1 MSKNKKAGKKIGRFF
16 IYIFVGIL
24 LFLSIAYFVLAFL
37 SQDKSLPRLT
47 LYGKNV
53 GNKTSEQL
61 TSVINSIENANLN
74 EPVTIVTLDGQKIT
88 KTFQEL
94 GIRPNINSI
103 KSSILS
109 YGRYKGFFPKP
120 SYILA
125 TISNPVEVDHSISW
139 AGLSTYPLNEIFKSS
154 KVEPVNAS
162 FKIINDKLEIDEGK
176 NGSEINTVLLSRE
189 IANSFVN
196 DSSAELKASTKET
209 KRNVTKD
216 ELGKYENIVRQFIE
230 KPFKLSSDSKTV
242 YPSKSE
248 LLGWIDMEMVVLEQ
262 KVSASDNG
270 LTSYINDVLAKKIN
284 ATSKNRVVSTQDNSV
299 ISEGRQGVQIDV
311 EKTKTNI
318 KNAVGDGQS
327 SATIATSVSEAKEE
341 KVGPGYTL
349 GKYEGKYIE
358 VNLTGQMLYIIEGS
372 NLVGQ
377 FRVSTGK
384 WSMQT
389 PQGEYSI
396 NNKNARAYSNKYKLY
411 MPYWMAFI
419 GSEYGIHELPEWPDG
434 TKEGES
440 HLGTPVSHGCVR
452 LGRGSAEQVYNWTD
466 IGTPV
471 YIHK

>member
-1 MSKNKKAGKKIGRFF
+1 MSKNKKARKRIGRFF
-16 IYIFVGIL
+16 IYFFVSVL
-24 LFLSIAYFVLAFL
+24 LFLFVAYFVLAFL

-53 GNKTSEQL
+53 GNKTSQQL
-61 TSVINSIENANLN
+61 TSIINNIENANLN
-74 EPVTIVTLDGQKIT
+74 EPVTIVALDGQKIT
-88 KTFQEL
+88 KTYQEL

-125 TISNPVEVDHSISW
+125 TISSPVEVDHSISW
-139 AGLSTYPLNEIFKSS
+139 AGLSTYPLNEIFKSN
-154 KVEPVNAS
+154 KVEPINAS
-162 FKIINDKLEIDEGK
+162 FKVINDKLEIDEGE

-196 DSSAELKASTKET
+196 DLSIELKASTKET

-216 ELGKYENIVRQFIE
+216 ELTKYEDIIKQFVE

-248 LLGWIDMEMVVLEQ
+248 LLGWIDMEMVVLKQ
-262 KVSASDNG
+262 KISTSDVA
-270 LTSYINDVLAKKIN
+270 LASYINDIFAKKIN
-284 ATSKNRVVSTQDNSV
+284 TTSKNRVVSTQDNSV

-311 EKTKTNI
+311 DKTKAKI
-318 KNAVGDGQS
+318 KDAVANGQS
-327 SATIATSVSEAKEE
+327 SATIVTSVSEVKEE

-389 PQGEYSI
+389 PQGEYAI

-419 GSEYGIHELPEWPDG
+419 GSEYGIHELPEWPNG